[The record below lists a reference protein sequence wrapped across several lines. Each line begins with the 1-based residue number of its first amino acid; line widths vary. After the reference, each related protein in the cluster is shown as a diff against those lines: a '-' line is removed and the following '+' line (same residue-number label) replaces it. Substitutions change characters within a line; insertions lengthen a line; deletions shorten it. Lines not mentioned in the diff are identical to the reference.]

1 MEDKKHDIT
10 SEVTDNNDSPFVSD
24 EGTDAPAEAVLVSSE
39 EEAKMLDEDMESA
52 IASAQGTTPQPKL
65 MFNFVDEYMANTFV
79 VEKDEYKKYKD
90 RKTGFPNIDKKQPF
104 VPGLLLLAGG
114 SGSGKTTF
122 AYQLAEQVAEAGTP
136 VLYFSLEQST
146 LELVSKSLSR
156 RIFQHHLFVDDTYQT
171 YTSFDI
177 RIGNADGS
185 RELNEQV
192 VAYRNAV
199 KNNLCIVQ
207 CNHDLTIEFV
217 IDSVRDYIRAHGVKP
232 TIIIDYLQIM
242 SPSVI
247 NGRPLTET
255 KANVDHVVHALKA
268 FQMSRALTVVAIC
281 SLNRASYLT
290 APNLASLK
298 ESGNLEFTA
307 DTIASI
313 SYSIVDEDSYYYKES
328 LNNRDKVTETNNRDK
343 QAMLDIEKMKSPRAV
358 QYSILKNRNGFPGFK
373 ANFEYYCEYDTF
385 VALDEMGNQY
395 KPDGSLVPGVYLQ
408 QKMDEKKR
416 VEDRRAEIDAESA
429 KASDVIDL
437 GPMRSVGSDDNPP
450 QIVLRE
456 KASRSKKK
464 KSED

>member
-1 MEDKKHDIT
+1 MSETKDTRQVEMHETEEKHNRTEVNASRVHADLALVPEKLFLPSNDRYMGGFDYRTTEDYYLEMIKGIDVCFDESKGELTFNGMPASRVDLTDIETKQRITELNTPLLHGLFSVIWFNLIKDIDKVSPIPTKQDEEQYYSNLSPQERMMNPVERWLNFDRWWHQNLDNYGIRVYIPSLMRYLSPNSNFDEDKFQLFLKELEKLDRIFGVKRVMV
-10 SEVTDNNDSPFVSD
+10 SGKERMIKSRLLVYGEYDQVTNTIKINSPYINR
-24 EGTDAPAEAVLVSSE
+24 LV
-39 EEAKMLDEDMESA
+39 MDMFRDKS
-52 IASAQGTTPQPKL
+52 
-65 MFNFVDEYMANTFV
+65 Y
-79 VEKDEYKKYKD
+79 EYK
-90 RKTGFPNIDKKQPF
+90 
-104 VPGLLLLAGG
+104 
-114 SGSGKTTF
+114 
-122 AYQLAEQVAEAGTP
+122 
-136 VLYFSLEQST
+136 
-146 LELVSKSLSR
+146 
-156 RIFQHHLFVDDTYQT
+156 
-171 YTSFDI
+171 
-177 RIGNADGS
+177 
-185 RELNEQV
+185 
-192 VAYRNAV
+192 
-199 KNNLCIVQ
+199 
-207 CNHDLTIEFV
+207 
-217 IDSVRDYIRAHGVKP
+217 
-232 TIIIDYLQIM
+232 
-242 SPSVI
+242 I
-247 NGRPLTET
+247 NG
-255 KANVDHVVHALKA
+255 
-268 FQMSRALTVVAIC
+268 
-281 SLNRASYLT
+281 ASYLT

-395 KPDGSLVPGVYLQ
+395 KPDGSLVTGVYLL

-437 GPMRSVGSDDNPP
+437 GPMQGVGSDDNPP

-456 KASRSKKK
+456 KKASRSKKK